1 MNPRLGLTDG
11 VMGTMKRLVLAAVL
25 AAVVAVPQSFAQNK
39 DLEALLNRL
48 ERLERDIKTINVH
61 LAKGGPL
68 PAPASSSADGTDPA
82 IARLGV
88 RLTELEEEL
97 RATTGRI
104 EELTHL
110 VSQING
116 RMDKLVG
123 DVDYRLSALESS
135 PAGASAMARPG
146 VAAMPP
152 PVSPT
157 PSPPLMAASPS
168 PPTVQ
173 TVAPGGGSAG
183 FATQPQSLGTVS
195 RSAVE
200 ALATPG
206 TTTAQQAPQAQMAP
220 QAQTA
225 MSGQTIK
232 PAPAA
237 QTASASPGVLP
248 QGTPNQQYKYAFGL
262 LRQNQFDRAEE
273 AFTAFIETHGDDPLT
288 SNARYWLGETY
299 YVRQD
304 YERAA
309 RTFFDGY
316 NQSPQGPKAA
326 SSLLKLGMSLAH
338 LDKREDAC
346 ITFAKLDQEFPE
358 APPSIRT
365 VMTRERQR
373 NTCQ

>member
-1 MNPRLGLTDG
+1 MKPRLGLTDG
-11 VMGTMKRLVLAAVL
+11 VGGNMKRLILAAVL
-25 AAVVAVPQSFAQNK
+25 VAVAAVPQSFAQNEN
-39 DLEALLNRL
+39 LEALLNRL
-48 ERLERDIKTINVH
+48 DRLERDISTINVH

-68 PAPASSSADGTDPA
+68 PATASAAAEEADPA

-110 VSQING
+110 VNQING

-123 DVDYRLSALESS
+123 DVDYRLSTLERSPSGTAAL
-135 PAGASAMARPG
+135 ARPG
-146 VAAMPP
+146 VAALPP

-157 PSPPLMAASPS
+157 PSPPLVAASPS
-168 PPTVQ
+168 PPPVQ

-183 FATQPQSLGTVS
+183 FATQPQTLGTVPQS
-195 RSAVE
+195 VVDSMGAPPTTAVE
-200 ALATPG
+200 
-206 TTTAQQAPQAQMAP
+206 TAQTVKQV
-220 QAQTA
+220 
-225 MSGQTIK
+225 
-232 PAPAA
+232 PAA
-237 QTASASPGVLP
+237 ETASAAPGILP
-248 QGTPNQQYKYAFGL
+248 PGTPNEQYKYAFGL

-273 AFTAFIETHGDDPLT
+273 ALNAFIETHGDDPLT
-288 SNARYWLGETY
+288 GNARYWLGETY
-299 YVRQD
+299 YVRRD

-316 NQSPQGPKAA
+316 NQNPQGPKAA
-326 SSLLKLGMSLAH
+326 DSLLKLGMSLAH
-338 LDKREDAC
+338 IDKREDAC